1 MEYLFFFFMGACI
14 TLFLTPRAIRLCCRW
29 GLLDQP
35 GDRKIH
41 AVSMP
46 LAGGLVLFPVTILG
60 LLLISPAK
68 PNMIYIVLATTLVF
82 LVGLWDDMKGIHFS
96 TKFVVQIAA
105 ALMVMHSGV
114 LFDLDRVFFLKSA
127 GIHSS
132 YVLSGIVTIVWIVGI
147 TNAVNLIDGVDG
159 LAGGLSLNAFAG
171 IGALSLAS
179 GSINPA
185 VHCVIMVGGILG
197 FMRYNIYP
205 ARTFLGDSGSLL
217 LGFSLAVVS
226 IQQSAKTST
235 FLVLGVPVLLL
246 AIPMLDTSLAFSR
259 RAINGKNPFRADRDH
274 LHHRLL
280 ELNFTTT
287 QVLGIF
293 YGLSAFLGIL
303 GVALAQTVKVQV
315 LALALF
321 FLVASLAIVRFM
333 QIYNFAGLVRDLNI
347 RIRTVAM
354 KAVGSSRNG
363 EERLK
368 KNMAIL
374 VLVSTINIVML
385 FYGGLVYSPMAAV
398 AVTIFALGAMELYL
412 NKVEDAPRYEITRT
426 SIFLSL
432 VLSQIIFMTVWQ
444 GEYGMEELHI
454 FGTITV
460 LVLLGWFLFKTGTL
474 AVFLTDPV
482 DVLALYLGALG
493 AGVAKHYLG
502 TPSFVPFGIAIA
514 NALVIYSLIRVYL
527 AGYRVSS
534 KKRALGLTSGMLLLV
549 LVPWIL

>member
-1 MEYLFFFFMGACI
+1 
-14 TLFLTPRAIRLCCRW
+14 
-29 GLLDQP
+29 
-35 GDRKIH
+35 
-41 AVSMP
+41 MP
-46 LAGGLVLFPVTILG
+46 LAGGLVLFPVSIFG
-60 LLLISPAK
+60 LLLISPSK
-68 PNMIYIVLATTLVF
+68 PNLIYIVLATTVIF
-82 LVGLWDDMKGIHFS
+82 LIGLWDDMKGIHFS

-105 ALMVMHSGV
+105 ALLVMQSGV
-114 LFDLDRVFFLKSA
+114 LFDLDRIFFLKSA
-127 GIHSS
+127 GIHTGLI
-132 YVLSGIVTIVWIVGI
+132 LSGIFTVVWIVGI

-179 GSINPA
+179 GSLNPA
-185 VHCVIMVGGILG
+185 VHCIVMVGGILG

-217 LGFSLAVVS
+217 LGFSLAVAS

-259 RAINGKNPFRADRDH
+259 RAINGKNPFRADREH

-303 GVALAQTVKVQV
+303 GVALAQTVKVQI
-315 LALALF
+315 LALAIFL
-321 FLVASLAIVRFM
+321 LVAILTMVRFM
-333 QIYNFAGLVRDLNI
+333 QIYNIAGLVRDLNI

-368 KNMAIL
+368 KNMTIL
-374 VLVSTINIVML
+374 MLVSTVNIFML
-385 FYGGLVYSPMAAV
+385 LKGGLVYSPMAAV
-398 AVTIFALGAMELYL
+398 AMTLFALGAMELYL
-412 NKVEDAPRYEITRT
+412 NKVEDAPRYEITRA
-426 SIFLSL
+426 SIFFSL

-444 GEYGMEELHI
+444 GDYGMETLHI

-460 LVLLGWFLFKTGTL
+460 LVLLGWFLYKTGTL

-502 TPSFVPFGIAIA
+502 APSLVPFGIALA
-514 NALVIYSLIRVYL
+514 NALVIYALIRVYL
-527 AGYRVSS
+527 AGYRVRS
-534 KKRALGLTSGMLLLV
+534 KKEALGF
-549 LVPWIL
+549 VPWIL